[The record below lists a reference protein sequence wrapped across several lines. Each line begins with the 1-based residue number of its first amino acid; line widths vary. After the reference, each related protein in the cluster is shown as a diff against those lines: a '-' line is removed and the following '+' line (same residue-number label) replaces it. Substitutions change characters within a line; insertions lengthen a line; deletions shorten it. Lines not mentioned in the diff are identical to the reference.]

1 MMFLLVKREM
11 LKVLFKEGVTLSMVV
26 MEHEWQWLYHT
37 KSMKW
42 SLKHEESVMV
52 SPVNTQVWA

>member
-26 MEHEWQWLYHT
+26 MEHEWQ
-37 KSMKW
+37 
-42 SLKHEESVMV
+42 
-52 SPVNTQVWA
+52 